1 MRKLRC
7 VLLIQTHI
15 SLQVLLK
22 NETLTPAK
30 CLHIG
35 DNKKKDAQG
44 AVVCLKEKRKEKKN
58 KGEKKKRSDNLFIY

>member
-7 VLLIQTHI
+7 VLIIQTHI

-44 AVVCLKEKRKEKKN
+44 AVVYSKEKEKK
-58 KGEKKKRSDNLFIY
+58 KK